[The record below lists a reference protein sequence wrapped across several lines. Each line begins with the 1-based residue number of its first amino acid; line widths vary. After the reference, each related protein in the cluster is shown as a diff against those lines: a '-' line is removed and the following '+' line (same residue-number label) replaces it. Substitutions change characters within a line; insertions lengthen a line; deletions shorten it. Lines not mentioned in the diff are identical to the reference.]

1 MSSIALLGIILL
13 ILMVLV
19 GGWQGFN
26 SFISLLLNFGFL
38 FLSIVLISF
47 HLSPLFVT
55 LVVGTIL
62 LSLTIFLSGVND
74 ETGKLAFYSSLLVL
88 CILVILI
95 IPIEYWSQVQGFG
108 LEDSDDL
115 EGMSLM
121 IGINFVKISIAT
133 AVLSTLGAIAEATM
147 AIASGLGEIKE
158 QNPDVSSK
166 RLLFDGFFIGK
177 QIIGTTL
184 NTLFFGLF
192 GGMLALFIWFFG
204 LNYSFGNILNNKVFN
219 AEFII
224 ILFSLIGVIISIPI
238 TSVVIAHN
246 WKNKHI

>member
-158 QNPDVSSK
+158 QHPDISSK

-204 LNYSFGNILNNKVFN
+204 LNYSFGNILNDKVFN

>member
-13 ILMVLV
+13 FLMLLV
-19 GGWQGFN
+19 GGRQGFN
-26 SFISLLLNFGFL
+26 SFISLILNFGFL
-38 FLSIVLISF
+38 FLAIVLISF
-47 HLSPLFVT
+47 HLSPLLVT

-74 ETGKLAFYSSLLVL
+74 ETGNLAFYSSLFVL
-88 CILVILI
+88 IILVVLI

-133 AVLSTLGAIAEATM
+133 AILSTLGAIAEATM
-147 AIASGLGEIKE
+147 AIASGLGEITE
-158 QNPDVSSK
+158 QHPDISSK

-204 LNYSFGNILNNKVFN
+204 LNYSFGNILNDKVFN

-224 ILFSLIGVIISIPI
+224 ILFSLIGVILSIPI
-238 TSVVIAHN
+238 TSAVIAHN
-246 WKNKHI
+246 WKRKHN

>member
-13 ILMVLV
+13 FLMLLV
-19 GGWQGFN
+19 GGRQGFN
-26 SFISLLLNFGFL
+26 SFISLILNFGFL
-38 FLSIVLISF
+38 FLAIVLISF
-47 HLSPLFVT
+47 HLSPLLVT

-74 ETGKLAFYSSLLVL
+74 ETGKLAFYSSLFVL
-88 CILVILI
+88 IILVVLI

-121 IGINFVKISIAT
+121 IGISFVKISIAT
-133 AVLSTLGAIAEATM
+133 AILSTLGAIAEATM
-147 AIASGLGEIKE
+147 AIASGLGEITE
-158 QNPDVSSK
+158 QHPDISSK

-204 LNYSFGNILNNKVFN
+204 LNYSFGNILNDKVFN

-224 ILFSLIGVIISIPI
+224 ILFSLIGVILSIPI
-238 TSVVIAHN
+238 TSAVIAHN
-246 WKNKHI
+246 WKRKHN